1 MRDKFN
7 IENIKIIR
15 KYFVYLKEA
24 VGLNTA
30 AIDNRMFAIAHYEKF
45 INWRDFKVFNENIAQ
60 DYKQYCIDYKKSNG
74 LSIQKKI
81 VQNKLKA
88 IRELYFWLYRMP
100 AYQSHIN
107 LTHINYLKLDRKTLS
122 AISMSIEL
130 KVTPIKSSGLKITDK
145 GVHNGL

>member
-1 MRDKFN
+1 VRQA
-7 IENIKIIR
+7 
-15 KYFVYLKEA
+15 LSP
-24 VGLNTA
+24 
-30 AIDNRMFAIAHYEKF
+30 HYNF
-45 INWRDFKVFNENIAQ
+45 QSQSLLILLLYDIV
-60 DYKQYCIDYKKSNG
+60 KKLRG
-74 LSIQKKI
+74 
-81 VQNKLKA
+81 
-88 IRELYFWLYRMP
+88 MP